1 MFKQLGQIA
10 SLMKQ
15 AQEMQGRMQEMKEKL
30 GRLKV
35 EGSAG
40 GGMVTVEMNGHQQLL
55 GCRIDQSLFDPSDR
69 EMLDRELIEDL
80 VVAAVNQALDRA
92 RQASADEM
100 GKLAGGLNVP
110 GLEDALSQLRMG
122 SGS

>member
-1 MFKQLGQIA
+1 MFKELGQIA
-10 SLMKQ
+10 SLMRQ
-15 AQEMQGRMQEMKEKL
+15 AQEIQGRMQEMKEKL

-55 GCRIDQSLFDPSDR
+55 SCRVDQPFFESHDR
-69 EMLDRELIEDL
+69 EMLEDL
-80 VVAAVNQALDRA
+80 IVSAVNQALDRA
-92 RQASADEM
+92 RQAAADEM

-110 GLEDALSQLRMG
+110 GLSDALSQMRMG
-122 SGS
+122 SGG

>member
-30 GRLKV
+30 GRVKV

-55 GCRIDQSLFDPSDR
+55 GCRIDQPLFDSHDR
-69 EMLDRELIEDL
+69 EMVEDL
-80 VVAAVNQALDRA
+80 VVSAVNQALERA
-92 RQASADEM
+92 RQAASEEM

-122 SGS
+122 GGS

>member
-55 GCRIDQSLFDPSDR
+55 GCRIDQPLFDSQDR
-69 EMLDRELIEDL
+69 EMVEDL
-80 VVAAVNQALDRA
+80 VVSAVNQALDRA
-92 RQASADEM
+92 RQAAAQEM
-100 GKLAGGLNVP
+100 GNLAGGLNVP

-122 SGS
+122 NGS